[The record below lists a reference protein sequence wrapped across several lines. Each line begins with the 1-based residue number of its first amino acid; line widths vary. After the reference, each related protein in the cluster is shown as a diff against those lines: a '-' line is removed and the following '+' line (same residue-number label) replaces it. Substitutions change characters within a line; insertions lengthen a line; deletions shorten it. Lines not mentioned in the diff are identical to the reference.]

1 MSDYMHVD
9 DDEPDDEQTDPDG
22 GALGARILRQA
33 DAAVAKAFESMSQ
46 ASTDAQAT
54 GAPSGKGK
62 DGRRKP
68 RIKHH
73 DWYASAGPYSD
84 ARRMLTL
91 IEFADW
97 LCAVNP
103 LFDRDLPKCWI
114 RHPWIVM
121 HIDALYDEYA
131 MAYRYDGATIRPS
144 SFLTTCED
152 TLRRIGDWSKSSGLL
167 QTGHDCRMV
176 NTVISTE
183 RANRR
188 VLARMEGWAPAYAY
202 AWPYGEAAA
211 EHMMDRTAWPDATG
225 EEPDSPIRLGAWDET
240 TGSDPWNDGAADS
253 LTAAHGNRRTASG
266 TTGETSQT
274 LMIPP
279 AV

>member
-22 GALGARILRQA
+22 RALGERILRQA
-33 DAAVAKAFESMSQ
+33 DAALAAAFESMSQ
-46 ASTDAQAT
+46 ASTDAQT
-54 GAPSGKGK
+54 SSAPSGKGK
-62 DGRRKP
+62 GGRRKP
-68 RIKHH
+68 RIRHH
-73 DWYASAGPYSD
+73 DWYASAGPRSD
-84 ARRMLTL
+84 AERMLTL

-103 LFDRDLPKCWI
+103 LFDRDLPECWI
-114 RHPWIVM
+114 RHPWIVL

-144 SFLTTCED
+144 TFLTSCED
-152 TLRRIGDWSKSSGLL
+152 TFNRIGMWAKNSGLL
-167 QTGHDCRMV
+167 EPGHDCRMV
-176 NTVISTE
+176 DTSISPQ

-188 VLARMEGWAPAYAY
+188 ALTRMERWTPAYAY

-225 EEPDSPIRLGAWDET
+225 EEPDSPIRMGAWNEAA
-240 TGSDPWNDGAADS
+240 GSDPWNNGEEDS
-253 LTAAHGNRRTASG
+253 LASTHGTRQATSG
-266 TTGETSQT
+266 SAGKTRHA
-274 LMIPP
+274 LVVPP

>member
-9 DDEPDDEQTDPDG
+9 DDEPDDEQTGPDG
-22 GALGARILRQA
+22 GALGERILRQA

-46 ASTDAQAT
+46 GSTDAQAT

-84 ARRMLTL
+84 TRRMLTL

-103 LFDRDLPKCWI
+103 LFDRDLPECWI

-131 MAYRYDGATIRPS
+131 MAYRYDGTTIRPS

-152 TLRRIGDWSKSSGLL
+152 TFSRIGMWAKKSGLL
-167 QTGHDCRMV
+167 ETNHGCRMV
-176 NTVISTE
+176 DTSISTE

-188 VLARMEGWAPAYAY
+188 ALTRKDGWTPAYAY

-211 EHMMDRTAWPDATG
+211 EHMMDRTAWPDAIG
-225 EEPDSPIRLGAWDET
+225 DEPDSPIRLGAWDEAA
-240 TGSDPWNDGAADS
+240 GSDPWNDGRADPLVAAPAEVPVTTDV
-253 LTAAHGNRRTASG
+253 TARTA
-266 TTGETSQT
+266 
-274 LMIPP
+274 
-279 AV
+279 

>member
-1 MSDYMHVD
+1 MSDYMHAN
-9 DDEPDDEQTDPDG
+9 DESGDEQTDPDG
-22 GALGARILRQA
+22 GALGERILRQA
-33 DAAVAKAFESMSQ
+33 EVSLAKAFESMSQ
-46 ASTDAQAT
+46 ADTDAQAT

-73 DWYASAGPYSD
+73 DWYASAGPRSD

-103 LFDRDLPKCWI
+103 LFDRDLPECWI
-114 RHPWIVM
+114 RHPWIVL

-152 TLRRIGDWSKSSGLL
+152 TFSRIGMWAKKSGLL
-167 QTGHDCRMV
+167 ETNHGCRMV
-176 NTVISTE
+176 DTSISTE

-188 VLARMEGWAPAYAY
+188 ALTRKDGWTPAYAY
-202 AWPYGEAAA
+202 AWPYGEATA
-211 EHMMDRTAWPDATG
+211 EHMMDRTAWPDAIG
-225 EEPDSPIRLGAWDET
+225 EEPDSPIRLGAWDEAA
-240 TGSDPWNDGAADS
+240 GSDPWNDGRADPLVAAPAEVPITTDV
-253 LTAAHGNRRTASG
+253 TARTA
-266 TTGETSQT
+266 
-274 LMIPP
+274 
-279 AV
+279 

>member
-9 DDEPDDEQTDPDG
+9 DDEPDDEQTGPDG
-22 GALGARILRQA
+22 GALGERILRQA

-73 DWYASAGPYSD
+73 DWYASAGPRSD
-84 ARRMLTL
+84 SRRMLTL

-103 LFDRDLPKCWI
+103 LFDRDLPECWI

-152 TLRRIGDWSKSSGLL
+152 TFSRIGMWAKKSGLL
-167 QTGHDCRMV
+167 ETNHGCRMV
-176 NTVISTE
+176 DTSISTE

-188 VLARMEGWAPAYAY
+188 ALTRKDGWAPAYAY

-211 EHMMDRTAWPDATG
+211 EHMMDRTAWPDAIG
-225 EEPDSPIRLGAWDET
+225 EEPDSPIRLGAWDEAA
-240 TGSDPWNDGAADS
+240 GSDPWNDGRADPLVAAPAEVPVTTDV
-253 LTAAHGNRRTASG
+253 TARTA
-266 TTGETSQT
+266 
-274 LMIPP
+274 
-279 AV
+279 